1 MGRFKIFSIYP
12 KTEQEAWL
20 YLDMLMLFSFS
31 RHMEQLA
38 HRTLTTNSACKVAG
52 QRRLALR

>member
-20 YLDMLMLFSFS
+20 YLDMANAVLL
-31 RHMEQLA
+31 
-38 HRTLTTNSACKVAG
+38 
-52 QRRLALR
+52 